1 MSLRQIKRWVSKF
14 KKSLTD
20 LKDKQRPRASRTAS
34 ILGKIT
40 DIITKDVGQY
50 FKEPT
55 LFPKVSCK
63 IDTSPINRKKPIA
76 G

>member
-34 ILGKIT
+34 IPGKIT
-40 DIITKDVGQY
+40 DIITKDGRLTINQISNLVG
-50 FKEPT
+50 
-55 LFPKVSCK
+55 
-63 IDTSPINRKKPIA
+63 I
-76 G
+76 

>member
-34 ILGKIT
+34 IPGKIT
-40 DIITKDVGQY
+40 DIITKDGRLTINQISNLVGILSGTV
-50 FKEPT
+50 F
-55 LFPKVSCK
+55 
-63 IDTSPINRKKPIA
+63 
-76 G
+76 